1 MSVQHESVGAGK
13 TAERTEAAPEL
24 EYRAVS
30 QDSLTMFLAAIG
42 GAILGMLLTLL
53 VLALINGGTLS
64 YAGDRI
70 KQLESHLQQVD
81 ENVGAVSANINIVSE
96 QAAAIQQQ
104 LGAVESALR
113 NEIETQG
120 SDLAALNESV
130 TTLNH
135 TREQFDIFVGALT
148 GALTEMGAI
157 ESPMEEAPITAG
169 APLTETSALTTTAPL
184 TATATATATATV
196 TATVTAATTTTATAT
211 VTTST
216 SPSTAVTETAE
227 ITSEVAPTQTTAVT
241 AATALTETVA
251 VTDEAAI
258 SSTTPVTP

>member
-1 MSVQHESVGAGK
+1 MSIQHESVGTGK
-13 TAERTEAAPEL
+13 TVERSEAAPEL

-70 KQLESHLQQVD
+70 KQLEAHLQQVD
-81 ENVGAVSANINIVSE
+81 DNVGAVSANINIVSE

-120 SDLAALNESV
+120 GDLAALNESV

-157 ESPMEEAPITAG
+157 AAPVVEAPVEASM
-169 APLTETSALTTTAPL
+169 PLTATSALTVTTPL
-184 TATATATATATV
+184 TAAEAV
-196 TATVTAATTTTATAT
+196 TASAALTTTTEVTESAAVTA
-211 VTTST
+211 ST
-216 SPSTAVTETAE
+216 SPSASATLTDTAVLTTEL
-227 ITSEVAPTQTTAVT
+227 APTQTTAMT
-241 AATALTETVA
+241 EAIALTET
-251 VTDEAAI
+251 AAI
-258 SSTTPVTP
+258 TDSAPVTP

>member
-1 MSVQHESVGAGK
+1 MQHESVGTGK
-13 TAERTEAAPEL
+13 TVERTEAAPEL
-24 EYRAVS
+24 EYRTVS

-70 KQLESHLQQVD
+70 KQLEAHLQQVD

-120 SDLAALNESV
+120 GDLAALNESV

-135 TREQFDIFVGALT
+135 TRQQFDIFVGALT

-157 ESPMEEAPITAG
+157 E
-169 APLTETSALTTTAPL
+169 APLTESPVSAGTPLTETPALTVTAPLTAAEAITGSAALTTTAAVTAAEALTASTPPSTNATLTETAVITTEPAPTQTTAMTETSALTQTVAITDS
-184 TATATATATATV
+184 ATV
-196 TATVTAATTTTATAT
+196 TESA
-211 VTTST
+211 
-216 SPSTAVTETAE
+216 
-227 ITSEVAPTQTTAVT
+227 
-241 AATALTETVA
+241 
-251 VTDEAAI
+251 
-258 SSTTPVTP
+258 PVTP

>member
-1 MSVQHESVGAGK
+1 MSVQHESVGTGK
-13 TAERTEAAPEL
+13 TAERTEVAPEL

-120 SDLAALNESV
+120 GDLAALNESV

-135 TREQFDIFVGALT
+135 TRQQFDIFVGALT
-148 GALTEMGAI
+148 GALAEMGAI
-157 ESPMEEAPITAG
+157 E
-169 APLTETSALTTTAPL
+169 APLTESPIPAGTALTETPALTVTAPFTAAEAITQSAALTTTTDVTASEAL
-184 TATATATATATV
+184 TAN
-196 TATVTAATTTTATAT
+196 
-211 VTTST
+211 T
-216 SPSTAVTETAE
+216 SPSTSATLTETAV
-227 ITSEVAPTQTTAVT
+227 ITTELAPTQTTAMT
-241 AATALTETVA
+241 AATALTETVT
-251 VTDEAAI
+251 VTDSAPVTA
-258 SSTTPVTP
+258 STPVTP